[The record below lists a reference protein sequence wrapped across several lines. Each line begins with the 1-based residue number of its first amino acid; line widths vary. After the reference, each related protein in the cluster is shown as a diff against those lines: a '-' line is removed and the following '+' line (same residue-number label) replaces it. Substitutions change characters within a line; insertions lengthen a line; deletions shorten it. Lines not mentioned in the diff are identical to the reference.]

1 MHKAGKYNEVYSV
14 LKVYCSLACRSFLR
28 SFLSV
33 CVLLSTSYI
42 EFAWFSLSLHGSV
55 GQASLKLLATLLT
68 GSFPL
73 FLNGS
78 DERLQ
83 NMQAKIY
90 IKFCYFYFSIVP
102 ETARLY
108 VWRKNACFFLC
119 HL

>member
-1 MHKAGKYNEVYSV
+1 MHKAGKCNEVYSV
-14 LKVYCSLACRSFLR
+14 LKVYYSLACRSFLR

-33 CVLLSTSYI
+33 CVLLSTSNI

-55 GQASLKLLATLLT
+55 GQASLKSLATLLT

-83 NMQAKIY
+83 NILT
-90 IKFCYFYFSIVP
+90 IFYAVLKKKKVDEI
-102 ETARLY
+102 
-108 VWRKNACFFLC
+108 
-119 HL
+119 